1 MTCEG
6 YFGHRTRIYELDLY
20 NQPEKIASVIR
31 RSYQIGVRAMNL
43 PNTQSILDAL
53 DILKKESIEMKLI
66 GTIGHTDVNYL
77 MPDFKKAREEADY
90 IKDIESLSYYDTPV
104 MLVDDML
111 VDAYDWDYTSKI
123 LEEIKDHGIMAG
135 IITSRTF
142 NTTRELINGNLDLDL
157 FDFYMLPINKVAY
170 TMDVDFFVD
179 NEKEELST
187 MLNKLD
193 KNIIV
198 SRLLACGIQRPE
210 EAFNFFKTLDYADMA
225 CVSAASQTEAEQTF
239 GVLKDL

>member
-6 YFGHRTRIYELDLY
+6 YFGHRTRMYELDLY

-31 RSYQIGVRAMNL
+31 KSYQMGVRAMNL
-43 PNTQSILDAL
+43 PNNPSILDAL
-53 DILKKESIEMKLI
+53 NILKEESINMKLI

-77 MPDFKKAREEADY
+77 MPDFNKAREEADY
-90 IKDIESLSYYDTPV
+90 IKDIQTLSDYDTPV
-104 MLVDDML
+104 MLVDDIL

-123 LEEIKDHGIMAG
+123 LEEIKDQGIMAG

-142 NTTRELINGNLDLDL
+142 NTTKELLSGKLDLDL

-170 TMDVDFFVD
+170 TMDVDFFLD
-179 NEKEELST
+179 DEKEELAS
-187 MLNKLD
+187 MLNELD

-198 SRLLACGIQRPE
+198 SRLLACGIQMPE

-225 CVSAASQTEAEQTF
+225 CVSVASQTEAEQTF
-239 GVLKDL
+239 GTLKNL